1 MGSVDIEP
9 SENLVELPSASE
21 ASADPHPM
29 FRRNAR
35 PRQNITNAW
44 NAEEQN
50 MRIRAERRRE
60 ERLEAQRRQAETRL
74 AERRRAERREAE
86 RREAERR
93 EAERREAEL
102 QREAQRHQ
110 IANTSTIQDVSGT
123 LELDIREKTRM
134 LSLLAQ
140 TLHSSLMHVQCDRSA
155 MRDRDQQ
162 RTVDHAID
170 MITFTR
176 ASLERL
182 SELFDDFVNLLEV
195 ERQLHAARLP

>member
-1 MGSVDIEP
+1 
-9 SENLVELPSASE
+9 
-21 ASADPHPM
+21 
-29 FRRNAR
+29 
-35 PRQNITNAW
+35 
-44 NAEEQN
+44 
-50 MRIRAERRRE
+50 
-60 ERLEAQRRQAETRL
+60 
-74 AERRRAERREAE
+74 
-86 RREAERR
+86 
-93 EAERREAEL
+93 L